1 MNEEEA
7 NLDVLNIA
15 MIAVL
20 MMLTVLV
27 LFFCNLAKKSV
38 ENGKA
43 RNTNYIKLG
52 T

>member
-1 MNEEEA
+1 MNEEEG

-27 LFFCNLAKKSV
+27 LFFCVIAKK
-38 ENGKA
+38 N
-43 RNTNYIKLG
+43 
-52 T
+52 

>member
-1 MNEEEA
+1 MNKEED
-7 NLDVLNIA
+7 NLYMLNIA

-27 LFFCNLAKKSV
+27 LFFCVVSEKSV

-43 RNTNYIKLG
+43 NTNYIELG